1 MKIVTD
7 FEDEPG
13 STPPKPAAIAAWRR
27 RLQGLQAAYDR
38 VLDRAQDAR
47 HKRDDLIRDR
57 DRQQA
62 ELNTINSQIPGA
74 QAAAARAQKQVSDL
88 ADRVE
93 EHRTA
98 RDAATGR
105 LLGMVQTTHP
115 LVLLPV
121 RLETRFVS
129 KHGEN
134 GNGELFIR
142 IYPDD
147 IHVDAHEP
155 GLTEGEERWG
165 RQFWEHTTAAGNDT
179 SKKKA
184 AWQQLTDRF
193 GTKRAAWIAHAL
205 DPSQTKPLSHR
216 NDTWTRAPETTVL
229 PDRWVVTGYRNG
241 RPVFTFWGDPIPD
254 TLPVGPSPRA
264 DATMM
269 GEGLP
274 PVDEGMRWMIDFDA
288 AVAVGMGLRIPLAG
302 DLLQGGFER
311 VVVVGIKS
319 SLDATVSGGR
329 LASLLDAQHYTQGL
343 AFVPQ
348 YTATNN
354 TTEASSGLASG
365 DGPGDLSYDVERG
378 NALVQTGADS
388 GGEVVATALG
398 LSNQVFAHVHYAD
411 EMEQSV
417 AQAMNRALWPI
428 LDGPFIRQLSGLP
441 DTALVHEHMLQYVY
455 ARGPFPGIRVGNQ
468 PYGLLPAASLTRWRS
483 VDGAAVDLPLVKGL
497 RAFWRIWTLYAK
509 SAPHIAQG
517 IDMPTLLR
525 QEPSSCHYASTP
537 LNDIRPSSSAA
548 ASLGLFRS
556 SMAVDDP
563 ALNVPPVPQYLA
575 LLRQSSADTIREERY
590 PNWDARNAPQP
601 HPLLYLFL
609 RQVALLMATRSAA
622 ERTAFQ
628 QNLLRLEAQTVAVLQ
643 SLMAETLDL
652 CTHRIDAWMT
662 SLATKRLTT
671 MRQQHP
677 HGLRL
682 GGYGWVVD
690 LHPGPALRE
699 VPAPPGDTKG
709 PLAVSESNKGFVQ
722 TPSLAHAAT
731 AAVLRSGYLSHKD
744 QGDGEPLAVDLSSER
759 VHRAQWILDGVRQGQ
774 SVGALLGY
782 RFERGLHDKRLNR
795 YLYPFRALAGLQS
808 DDTLA
813 VANDK
818 VRQAEKLF
826 KEVSALYEQSR
837 EAAARAQEARMLKAQ
852 RESARQHY
860 QVEIDAIKSIENQ
873 ANAADGTATGLS
885 QRVADLMVAKPLS
898 GVHSKPGSSIN
909 FNVIVIEEGEIREWN
924 SQLRDMQRQQHQALR
939 EAVLARSK
947 FTERIGVRDAA
958 QARVHAFNDLNN
970 LASVPAAQAEA
981 GRHDAAAKEL
991 DRQAVSREG
1000 TRGKA
1005 EADLTAARAAL
1016 GELLSR
1022 EWEKALESLSANNV
1036 VDGLELQRRWKAGK
1050 QRKPPAQ
1057 SWDATT
1063 IPFGNTALGFP
1074 APNSEE
1080 FTHLD
1085 TQLQALDEMVDAV
1098 SDVMVAESVYHVV
1111 QGNPLRAGA
1120 TLDAIATGEMPPPE
1134 LEVVRTPRTGVGL
1147 THRMLVL
1154 FSTSPDTAAT
1164 GVLAK
1169 WNTNAVQVRAQ
1180 AEPLL
1185 NAWAATLLG
1194 DPEKIRCRAAY
1205 VDQETDTVL
1214 RSTELALNRL
1224 QLSPLDVVFMVEG
1237 NEEAQR
1243 SELEQRLLAQLLQ
1256 PRPDGISHEAEV
1268 RVSFDRDPAWPTD
1281 IMSLGELVEV
1291 ARTIRKLIAGARAI
1305 DGRDL
1310 SLPEA
1315 PALSKID
1322 GSEFTQRVD
1331 RVVATFQQAQATLQ
1345 ALLPRDERGDAP
1357 NPDALRS
1364 SLVRMASFG
1373 IQGAFPLSAT
1383 GDTPETRR
1391 TLLVQAQ
1398 SVEKE
1403 VRRRLDRIV
1412 KLPAAAD
1419 PSSDARREYDEKRIK
1434 EILGADFR
1442 MVPRITPVNSQAL
1455 NQTFS
1460 DSLILQ
1466 GNDPLAAMTWF
1477 QRSARVRDGV
1487 GRLDTAM
1494 MYADALGHGTGLSL
1508 QIGQLPY
1515 QPHDRWIALPTAPD
1529 QRIPGG
1535 RLSLIAYL
1543 PLQRTIRFDQPLA
1556 GLLIDEWVEVVPSQ
1570 KEITGLTFHYDQ
1582 PSACAPQ
1589 AVLVAVS
1596 SDETRAVWDLD
1607 MLASTLNET
1616 LDLAKS
1622 RAVSL
1627 DGWTEGVWVED
1638 QLPEG
1643 ATPFSDGE
1651 PWNWVRTDPT
1661 PFFGAV
1667 AHQSGLIREMHQH
1680 FFHGA
1685 GSPMPVSAGEILF
1698 AYVYVDPQNPPT
1710 ELMLQWNDGTWEHR
1724 AYWGTNRIAWG
1735 VDGTSSRRFMGP
1747 LPPAGQWVRLEVP
1760 VELVGLEEREINGM
1774 AFTLYD
1780 GRATWDR
1787 AGKVCRP
1794 VLFFDAD
1801 AIDLSRAATV

>member
-1 MKIVTD
+1 VRIETD
-7 FEDEPG
+7 FGNDPG
-13 STPPKPAAIAAWRR
+13 SPPPKPAVIAGWRR
-27 RLQGLQAAYDR
+27 RIQALQTVYDQA
-38 VLDRAQDAR
+38 LDRAQDAR
-47 HKRDDLIRDR
+47 HKRDELIRER
-57 DRQQA
+57 DRLQA
-62 ELNTINSQIPGA
+62 ELTTVNSQIPGA
-74 QAAAARAQKQVSDL
+74 QAAAERAQKQVSDL
-88 ADRVE
+88 ASRVE

-98 RDAATGR
+98 RDAATAR
-105 LLGMVQTTHP
+105 LLGMVQTAHP

-129 KHGEN
+129 KQGEN
-134 GNGELFIR
+134 GNGELLIR

-147 IHVDAHEP
+147 IHIDAHEP

-165 RQFWEHTTAAGNDT
+165 RQFWQYTTSAANDT

-184 AWQQLTDRF
+184 AWQQLADRF

-205 DPSQTKPLSHR
+205 DPSQTKPIGHR
-216 NDTWTRAPETTVL
+216 NDTWTRAPQTSVL
-229 PDRWVVTGYRNG
+229 PDRWVVTGYRSG

-254 TLPVGPSPRA
+254 TLPVGPAPQA
-264 DATMM
+264 DATIM
-269 GEGLP
+269 GDGLP
-274 PVDEGMRWMIDFDA
+274 PVDEGMRWMIDFQA

-311 VVVVGIKS
+311 VVAVGVKS
-319 SLDATVSGGR
+319 SLDPTVSGGR
-329 LASLLDAQHYTQGL
+329 LAELLNAQHYTQGL

-354 TTEASSGLASG
+354 TTEVSSGLASG
-365 DGPGDLSYDVERG
+365 DGPEGLSYDVERG
-378 NALVQTGADS
+378 HALVQAGTDS
-388 GGEVVATALG
+388 GGEVVASALG
-398 LSNQVFAHVHYAD
+398 VSRQVFAHVHYAD
-411 EMEQSV
+411 ETEQSV
-417 AQAMNRALWPI
+417 AQAMHRALWPL
-428 LDGPFIRQLSGLP
+428 LDSPFLRQLSGQQ
-441 DTALVHEHMLQYVY
+441 DTAFVHDHIMQYVY
-455 ARGPFPGIRVGNQ
+455 ARGPFPSIRVGNQ
-468 PYGLLPAASLTRWRS
+468 PYGLLPAASLTRWKS
-483 VDGAAVDLPLVKGL
+483 VDEAAVDLPLVRAL
-497 RAFWRIWTLYAK
+497 RALWRIWTLYAK

-525 QEPSSCHYASTP
+525 QEASSCHFVLTP
-537 LNDIRPSSSAA
+537 QIDIRPSSSAGT
-548 ASLGLFRS
+548 SLGLFRS
-556 SMAVDDP
+556 SMAFDDP
-563 ALNVPPVPQYLA
+563 ALTVPPVPQYLG

-590 PNWDARNAPQP
+590 PNWDARNAPRP

-609 RQVALLMATRSAA
+609 RQVALLMATRSAT

-628 QNLLRLEAQTVAVLQ
+628 QSLMRLEGQTVTVLQ

-677 HGLRL
+677 QGLRL

-690 LHPGPALRE
+690 LHPGPPLRE
-699 VPAPPGDTKG
+699 VSAPPGDTKG
-709 PLAVSESNKGFVQ
+709 PLTVSESNQGFVQ

-782 RFERGLHDKRLNR
+782 RFERGLHDKGLDR
-795 YLYPFRALAGLQS
+795 YLFPFRALAGLQS
-808 DDTLA
+808 DDALVIAT
-813 VANDK
+813 DK
-818 VRQAEKLF
+818 VRQAEALF

-837 EAAARAQEARMLKAQ
+837 EAAARAQEARILKAQ
-852 RESARQHY
+852 RESERQRY
-860 QVEIDAIKSIENQ
+860 QVEINAITSFENE
-873 ANAADGTATGLS
+873 ANAADGAAAGLS
-885 QRVADLMVAKPLS
+885 QRIADLMSAKPRS
-898 GVHSKPGSSIN
+898 GVHPKAGSSIN
-909 FNVIVIEEGEIREWN
+909 FNVIVVEQGEIREWN
-924 SQLRDMQRQQHQALR
+924 GQLRDMQRQQQQASR
-939 EAVLARSK
+939 DAVLARSK
-947 FTERIGVRDAA
+947 FTERVGVRNAA
-958 QARVHAFNDLNN
+958 QARVNALNDRNN
-970 LASVPAAQAEA
+970 QASISAAQAEA
-981 GRHDAAAKEL
+981 DKHDAAAKEF
-991 DRQAVSREG
+991 DRQAVNREG

-1005 EADLTAARAAL
+1005 EGDLTAVRAAF

-1022 EWEKALESLSANNV
+1022 EWEHALESLSANNV
-1036 VDGLELQRRWKAGK
+1036 VDGLELQRRWKVGK

-1063 IPFGNTALGFP
+1063 IPFGHAALGFP

-1080 FTHLD
+1080 FVRLD
-1085 TQLQALDEMVDAV
+1085 AQLQALDEMVDAV
-1098 SDVMVAESVYHVV
+1098 SDVIVAESVYHVV

-1134 LEVVRTPRTGVGL
+1134 LEVVRTPRTGIGL
-1147 THRMLVL
+1147 THRMLIL
-1154 FSTSPDTAAT
+1154 FSISPDIAVS

-1169 WNTNAVQVRAQ
+1169 WNTNEIPMRAQ

-1194 DPEKIRCRAAY
+1194 NPEQIRCRAAY
-1205 VDQETDTVL
+1205 VDRETDRVL
-1214 RSTELALNRL
+1214 HSTELSLNRL

-1237 NEEAQR
+1237 HEEAQR

-1256 PRPDGISHEAEV
+1256 TRPDGISHEAEA
-1268 RVSFDRDPAWPTD
+1268 RVSFDRDPAWPAD
-1281 IMSLGELVEV
+1281 ILSLGELVEV

-1315 PALSKID
+1315 PALSQVD
-1322 GSEFTQRVD
+1322 ASEFTLRVD
-1331 RVVATFQQAQATLQ
+1331 RLVDALRQAQAILQ
-1345 ALLPRDERGDAP
+1345 ALLPQDGRGDAP
-1357 NPDALRS
+1357 NLDALRS

-1383 GDTPETRR
+1383 EDIPETQRA
-1391 TLLVQAQ
+1391 LLIQAQ

-1403 VRRRLDRIV
+1403 VRQRLDRIE

-1419 PSSDARREYDEKRIK
+1419 AASEAQREYDEKRVK

-1442 MVPRITPVNSQAL
+1442 MVPRITPVNSQDL
-1455 NQTFS
+1455 TQTFG
-1460 DSLILQ
+1460 DSLALQ
-1466 GNDPLAAMTWF
+1466 GNDPFAAMTWF
-1477 QRSARVRDGV
+1477 QRSARVREGV

-1494 MYADALGHGTGLSL
+1494 MYADALGHGTGLTL

-1535 RLSLIAYL
+1535 RLSLVAHL
-1543 PLQRTIRFDQPLA
+1543 PLEPTIRFDQPLA

-1570 KEITGLTFHYDQ
+1570 SEITGLTFHYDQ

-1589 AVLVAVS
+1589 AVLIAVP
-1596 SDETRAVWDLD
+1596 SDDTRAVWDLD
-1607 MLASTLNET
+1607 MLSSTLNET
-1616 LDLAKS
+1616 LDLAKA

-1627 DGWTEGVWVED
+1627 DGWTEGIWIED
-1638 QLPEG
+1638 RLPEG

-1651 PWNWVRTDPT
+1651 PWNWVNTDPL

-1667 AHQSGLIREMHQH
+1667 AHQSALVRGMHQH
-1680 FFHGA
+1680 FFQGA

-1698 AYVYVDPQNPPT
+1698 AYVYIDPQNLPS
-1710 ELMLQWNDGTWEHR
+1710 EVMLQWNDGTWEHR
-1724 AYWGTNRIAWG
+1724 AYWGANRIAWG
-1735 VDGTSSRRFMGP
+1735 ADGTASRRCMGP
-1747 LPPAGQWVRLEVP
+1747 LPPAGQWVRLEVR
-1760 VELVGLEEREINGM
+1760 VELVGLEGREINGM
-1774 AFTLYD
+1774 AFTLFD

-1801 AIDLSRAATV
+1801 AIDFARAAMV